1 MSWEVPAGGIGSAG
15 FTNTG
20 LGYDGAN
27 LLIGDFTNSRI
38 VKATPAGAYVGEVIL
53 ASAPANSVQG
63 VAWDTSRSH
72 YWVCHY
78 AAGGGSVRRYDGSGA
93 LQQTI
98 SFSGAGVDGPNGCAY
113 DATNDRVITIWDD
126 GRMRSYACAT
136 GTIAENVVLDAALGT
151 GSGSGPD
158 GVTLDPDDPAGY
170 IWVSAD
176 TTPTRVHKINRSTGA
191 SVASWVCPVSPEG
204 MVWGGS
210 TIYLCCDASYHA
222 SVSNGNRVYLFNAAG
237 RELQGAAFLSK
248 LVQVDLSTSAGA
260 QRISGVGFRPSVI
273 IALGGPTVAA
283 QATAQMCMGAADSQG
298 RQWALATRWNDSDS
312 ATPVMA
318 HEWQTNRVICRV
330 DSSGGAFLDA
340 AYLDAFHDGFRVNV
354 TQSAGANVHRC
365 AFLCLAGDD
374 FDGAVGS
381 IGVNNSTGVQT
392 VAGLGFQPSAVI
404 LATNKSNTT
413 AGRDSSANARFSL
426 GVMTAAAQWAIDTMG
441 AQASPSAVFGS
452 SATDAAFVRTGS
464 TSTYS
469 IKASRSSLD
478 ADGFSI
484 NVNPA
489 AGAVVSLGY
498 IALSGV
504 SAKAGTFNQRTS
516 TGTQAVTGVGFQP
529 KAVLFASAG
538 SATSGPQAQTRP
550 SYGVATAT
558 AQSGFGNSLTDG
570 SGPLVAGREM
580 SETAALLQVSGTGST
595 RLAAAAVT
603 AMDVDGFTLNWTTA
617 DAVAR
622 QQFYLALADAS
633 ATPPT
638 LAGSIAVTDL
648 TTTSYTITSPV
659 ATDNVG
665 VAGYQYRLNAGSW
678 VDIPFGGRVASITGR
693 TPGSTDAVEMRAY
706 DSVPNYSTALSASIN
721 LPASDISGSVAGTG
735 IVIGTGAVSGTISSP
750 APGSITGSAAGLG
763 VVIGVGAVSGSVE
776 TPGFV
781 AVTAAQVTEYLD
793 AALSMAVPGF
803 VVSAAVSKVTAQ
815 GAGLLAAGYSE
826 GDRLLIQC
834 YAAALVA
841 AAGTPRRLQSQSA
854 PSGASRSFKTG
865 DRALTELRRSLTA
878 LDTAGVMAQVV
889 GPDPAGSTMFMVV

>member
-1 MSWEVPAGGIGSAG
+1 MSWEVPGGGSGSAG

-20 LGYDGAN
+20 LGWDGTN

-72 YWVCHY
+72 FWVCHY
-78 AAGGGSVRRYDGSGA
+78 AVGGGSIRRYNTSGA

-98 SFSGAGVDGPNGCAY
+98 SLSSGTDGPNGCDY
-113 DATNDRVITIWDD
+113 DAVNDRIVSIWDD
-126 GRMRSYACAT
+126 GRMRSYDCAT
-136 GTIAENVVLDAALGT
+136 GTIAESVVLDAALGS
-151 GSGSGPD
+151 GSGTGPD
-158 GVTLDPDDPAGY
+158 GVTLDPTDPATY

-176 TTPTRVHKINRSTGA
+176 TTPTKVHKINRSTGA

-210 TIYLCCDASYHA
+210 TIYLCCDSGFHE
-222 SVSNGNRVYLFNAAG
+222 SVTNGNRVYLFNATG

-248 LVQVDLSTSAGA
+248 LVQVDLNTTAGV

-283 QATAQMCMGAADSQG
+283 QATAQMCMGAADSQR
-298 RQWALATRWNDSDS
+298 RQWALVTRWNDSDS
-312 ATPVMA
+312 TTPVMS
-318 HEWQTNRVICRV
+318 HEWQTTKMVCRV

-340 AYLDAFHDGFRVNV
+340 AYVDSFHDGFRIDI
-354 TQSAGANVHRC
+354 TQSAGANVNRG

-381 IGVNNSTGVQT
+381 IGVNNSTGVQAVT
-392 VAGLGFQPSAVI
+392 GLGFQPSAVI

-413 AGRDSSANARFSL
+413 TGRDSAANARFSL

-441 AQASPSAVFGS
+441 TQISPSPVFG
-452 SATDAAFVRTGS
+452 AAVTDAAFIRTGS

-469 IKASRSSLD
+469 IKAARSSLD

-489 AGAVVSLGY
+489 AGAVVALGY

-504 SAKAGTFNQRTS
+504 SAAAGTFNQRTS

-558 AQSGFGNSLTDG
+558 AQSGFANTLTDG

-580 SETAALLQVSGTGST
+580 SETVALLQVSGTGST

-603 AMDVDGFTLNWTTA
+603 TLDADGFSLNWTTA
-617 DAVAR
+617 DATAR
-622 QQFYLALADAS
+622 QQFYLALADAA

-638 LAGSIAVTDL
+638 LAGSITVTDL

-665 VAGYQYRLNAGSW
+665 VSGYQYRLNGGSW
-678 VDIPFGGRVASITGR
+678 VDISFGGRVASITGR
-693 TPGSTDAVEMRAY
+693 TPGSTDTVEMRAY
-706 DSVPNYSTALSASIN
+706 DSVPNYSTALTVDVT
-721 LPASDISGSVAGTG
+721 LDSVADT
-735 IVIGTGAVSGTISSP
+735 T
-750 APGSITGSAAGLG
+750 APTLTGSITVGSVTSTSIAITWPTGADNVAVSSYEVNRGAGWVDTASTSTGYTFTGLTASTAYTLQVRAKDAAGN
-763 VVIGVGAVSGSVE
+763 VSTPALSVSQS
-776 TPGFV
+776 
-781 AVTAAQVTEYLD
+781 TAAE
-793 AALSMAVPGF
+793 APAPAP
-803 VVSAAVSKVTAQ
+803 VSQ
-815 GAGLLAAGYSE
+815 GS
-826 GDRLLIQC
+826 
-834 YAAALVA
+834 
-841 AAGTPRRLQSQSA
+841 RRLTL
-854 PSGASRSFKTG
+854 P
-865 DRALTELRRSLTA
+865 EWLR
-878 LDTAGVMAQVV
+878 GV
-889 GPDPAGSTMFMVV
+889 T